1 MTMKKLN
8 FLKAIVDFVWIMALI
23 SIPFLVF
30 FIGYLLVSKETFDIP
45 IKMNGIEITV
55 LDLNAKLALF
65 FAATF
70 YIVIIYSLFLFRK
83 LLRLFQLKIIFDKT
97 TIFYLNRIGRL
108 FIISGLLS
116 GIPAFFFKLAER
128 EIKIEIGSDSLLYLI
143 SLGLFFMVLSEVFK
157 IAKTMKEENELTV

>member
-1 MTMKKLN
+1 MKKLN

-65 FAATF
+65 IATAS

-83 LLRLFQLKIIFDKT
+83 LLHLFQLKIIFDEK
-97 TIFYLNRIGRL
+97 TIFYLNRIGGL